1 MIKNL
6 FIIIFFAFFI
16 TAAYSAESEGHDGPP
31 PAKNYKLGYKELK
44 RAKKLEKKGKI
55 EKANKRYEK
64 AFEYLIKS
72 NKETP
77 NQPDTLNY
85 LGYTSRKLGNF
96 EVAEKYYLEGLK
108 IKPDHKGIN
117 EYLGELYIKTNRID
131 LAKQRLVVL
140 EACNCEEYDEL
151 KELIDNN

>member
-1 MIKNL
+1 MKKIL
-6 FIIIFFAFFI
+6 LIIIFSI
-16 TAAYSAESEGHDGPP
+16 SIIGSSYGAASSSDSGSS
-31 PAKNYKLGYKELK
+31 NYDKGASLIKK
-44 RAKKLEKKGKI
+44 AKKLEEKGKI

-131 LAKQRLVVL
+131 LAKQRLGVL

>member
-1 MIKNL
+1 MKKIL
-6 FIIIFFAFFI
+6 LIIIFSI
-16 TAAYSAESEGHDGPP
+16 SIVESSYGAASSSDSRSS
-31 PAKNYKLGYKELK
+31 NYDKGASLIKK
-44 RAKKLEKKGKI
+44 AKKLEKKDKI

-72 NKETP
+72 NKEIP

-96 EVAEKYYLEGLK
+96 EIAEKYYLEGLK

-131 LAKQRLVVL
+131 LARQRLEVL
-140 EACNCEEYDEL
+140 KACNCEEYDEL

>member
-1 MIKNL
+1 MKKIL
-6 FIIIFFAFFI
+6 LIIIFSLSI
-16 TAAYSAESEGHDGPP
+16 IGSSYGAASSGDSGSS
-31 PAKNYKLGYKELK
+31 NYDKGVSLVKKG
-44 RAKKLEKKGKI
+44 KKLEKKGKI

-85 LGYTSRKLGNF
+85 LGYASRKLGNF

-131 LAKQRLVVL
+131 LAKQRLEVL
-140 EACNCEEYDEL
+140 ETCNCEEYDEL
-151 KELIDNN
+151 KELIDND

>member
-1 MIKNL
+1 MKKIL
-6 FIIIFFAFFI
+6 LIIIFSI
-16 TAAYSAESEGHDGPP
+16 SIIGSSYGAASSSDSGSS
-31 PAKNYKLGYKELK
+31 NYDKGASLIKK
-44 RAKKLEKKGKI
+44 AKKFEKKGKI
-55 EKANKRYEK
+55 EKANKRYER
-64 AFEYLIKS
+64 AFKYLIKS

-85 LGYTSRKLGNF
+85 LGYASRKLGNF
-96 EVAEKYYLEGLK
+96 EVAEKYYLAGLK

-131 LAKQRLVVL
+131 FAKQRLEVL
-140 EACNCEEYDEL
+140 KTCNCEEYDEL